1 MGFELSGFEE
11 RDDAPLRMFGSSSR
25 ESGLLTEELQPSASS
40 MSAVILTK
48 AMKRWEVF

>member
-1 MGFELSGFEE
+1 MRLV
-11 RDDAPLRMFGSSSR
+11 RMFEPSSR

-48 AMKRWEVF
+48 AMKALEVF